1 MNHLQS
7 SKILLAALACAAGA
21 VTSVDAS
28 AAPSAPAGTA
38 GLNVAVGGVITPG
51 SCTPAAK
58 SVAFD
63 LKKINPASL
72 KEKAETP
79 LAPIVQP
86 LSIKCDGGDA
96 AVALSVTGALKAAKA
111 YDESLDHKAT
121 GIRAASKKGYIYDL
135 VDAATATNRI
145 GRYVF
150 QFRNFRYTT
159 AAATDGKAVK
169 ALVAS
174 SEDRA
179 AWSTAADT
187 DENAAQLKSDG
198 SNYVTFVDAATPTV
212 PVRASLFDGDIVIG
226 AVVSPKSELTL
237 NDNLTFRGEATIT
250 LSYL

>member
-21 VTSVDAS
+21 VASVDAS

-63 LKKINPASL
+63 LKKINPTSL

-135 VDAATATNRI
+135 VDVATATNRI
-145 GRYVF
+145 GRCVF
-150 QFRNFRYTT
+150 QFRNVRYTT
-159 AAATDGKAVK
+159 AAATDGGPR
-169 ALVAS
+169 S
-174 SEDRA
+174 RG
-179 AWSTAADT
+179 
-187 DENAAQLKSDG
+187 G
-198 SNYVTFVDAATPTV
+198 SF
-212 PVRASLFDGDIVIG
+212 PVRLRIPDGKI
-226 AVVSPKSELTL
+226 AAL
-237 NDNLTFRGEATIT
+237 
-250 LSYL
+250 